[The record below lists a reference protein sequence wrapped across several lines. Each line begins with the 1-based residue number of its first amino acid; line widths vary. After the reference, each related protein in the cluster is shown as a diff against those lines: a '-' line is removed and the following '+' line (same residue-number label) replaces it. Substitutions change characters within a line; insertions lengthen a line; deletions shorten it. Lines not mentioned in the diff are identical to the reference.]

1 MAWHSGGRGGPR
13 PYTPIP
19 QRLTLAWYKKARI
32 SVNEAEVAARLHHFL
47 LVNWARTREVIQA
60 ESFTVCLHPSDVV
73 PEASAALPSVPL
85 SGELARGIGAVRES
99 LRQRGR
105 HSQIVFYE
113 AFAPRL
119 APVLQE
125 AGFVEAGRELVM
137 VCTRTTLTAP
147 APTSAPPGLQIEILT
162 AQSSA
167 AALHDGWN
175 TNELGFSIGSDRRA
189 SDDDIERFRRD
200 LVEGRAFV
208 ARLDGAPAA
217 AGMFLAPHAGVT
229 ELVGIATLEPFRRRG
244 IAAALTA
251 HMTACAMRSGCDLVY
266 LRPADDAVAR
276 VYARVGFMPCGH
288 VLSYVEGKG
297 A

>member
-1 MAWHSGGRGGPR
+1 M
-13 PYTPIP
+13 
-19 QRLTLAWYKKARI
+19 
-32 SVNEAEVAARLHHFL
+32 SVHKEEVATRLHHFL

-60 ESFTVCLHPSDVV
+60 GSFTVCLHPSDLV
-73 PEASAALPSVPL
+73 PEASATLPSVPP
-85 SGELARGIGAVRES
+85 AREVAGGIGAVREA

-119 APVLQE
+119 APALQE
-125 AGFVEAGRELVM
+125 AGFVKSGRELVM
-137 VCTRTTLTAP
+137 LCTRETLTALE
-147 APTSAPPGLQIEILT
+147 PTSAPPDLQIEILT
-162 AQSSA
+162 AQSSTA
-167 AALHDGWN
+167 VLRDGWN
-175 TNELGFSIGSDRRA
+175 TNELGFSPWSDRRA

-200 LVEGRAFV
+200 LADGRAFV
-208 ARLDGAPAA
+208 ARLDGEPAA

-229 ELVGIATLEPFRRRG
+229 ELVGIATLAPFRRRG

-251 HMTACAMRSGCDLVY
+251 HMMACAMRSGCDLIY

-276 VYARVGFMPCGH
+276 VYARVGFTPCGH
-288 VLSYVEGKG
+288 VLSYVEGTG